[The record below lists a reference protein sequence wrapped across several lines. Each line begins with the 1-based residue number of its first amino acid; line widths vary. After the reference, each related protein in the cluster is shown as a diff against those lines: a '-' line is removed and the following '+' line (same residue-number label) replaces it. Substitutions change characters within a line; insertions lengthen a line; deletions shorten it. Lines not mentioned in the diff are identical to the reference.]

1 MPAEKLL
8 GERPDL
14 VLLTGATRGLGLAVA
29 QRLVRDGYRV
39 VGVARSCSPEF
50 ETLQHSAGTGQAHFV
65 SYDFE
70 DLDGIHGL
78 VRSITAEH
86 GALYGLVNNAAV
98 GGDGVLATMHRRDIE
113 RTLKVNL
120 HSPIHLAKFAA
131 RSMMQQ
137 QRGRIINVSSIVAR
151 TGYSGLAVYA
161 ASKAGLEGM
170 TRSLARELGKVGITV
185 NAVAPGFMETAMT
198 AGLSPDKLA
207 SIQRRCA
214 LTLPQPSDVAGAI
227 SYLLGPDGALVTGTV
242 LTVDGGSTA

>member
-1 MPAEKLL
+1 MPAEKL
-8 GERPDL
+8 PDKPPGL

-29 QRLVRDGYRV
+29 QRLLRDGYRV
-39 VGVARSCSPEF
+39 VGVARSCSPEY
-50 ETLQHSAGTGQAHFV
+50 ESLQKTSGIGQAHFV
-65 SYDFE
+65 TYDFT

-86 GALYGLVNNAAV
+86 GPLYGLVNNAAI
-98 GGDGVLATMHRRDIE
+98 GGDGVLATMHSRDIE
-113 RTLKVNL
+113 QTLKVNL
-120 HSPIHLAKFAA
+120 HSPIHLTKYAA

-137 QRGRIINVSSIVAR
+137 RRGRIVNISSIVAR
-151 TGYSGLAVYA
+151 TGYSGLSVYA

-198 AGLSPDKLA
+198 AGLSGDKLA

-214 LTLPQPSDVAGAI
+214 LSLPQPSDVAGAV
-227 SYLLGPDGALVTGTV
+227 SYLMGPDGTLVTGTI